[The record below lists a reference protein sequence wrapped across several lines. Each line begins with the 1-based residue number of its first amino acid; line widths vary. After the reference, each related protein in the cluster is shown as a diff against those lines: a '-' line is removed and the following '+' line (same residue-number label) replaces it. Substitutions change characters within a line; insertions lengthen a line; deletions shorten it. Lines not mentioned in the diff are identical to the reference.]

1 MISSDKFLLIS
12 ATENREAIL
21 ALSSRIRLDILNLLS
36 NKNLNI
42 NEISSELNI
51 PQSTVATNVA
61 ILEKAGLIRTEV
73 ISAKKGNQKIC
84 RTAYEEILIQLVSEN
99 QKANDTI
106 EVEMPIGLYTNYNVS
121 APCGLCSVEGI
132 IGYLDVPDSFLN
144 PDRMKAGLLWF
155 ENGWV
160 EYQYPNNSLYKDKKL
175 SSIEISAEL
184 SSETPGTNVNWL
196 SDISL
201 WVNGIEAG
209 KWTSPGDFG
218 DRRGKLTPEWWKL
231 EGSQYGL
238 LKKWIISDTGTFVDG
253 VKISTIN
260 LDQLGINKH
269 HSIRVRIGVKDDAEH
284 PGGINIFGKGFGNY
298 NQAIVLR
305 MHF

>member
-175 SSIEISAEL
+175 NSIEISAEL